1 MKRKAILPVLILSA
15 AMVFLAG
22 CTRET
27 KLKTKVYEKDV
38 EEKLTEEGQDVIS
51 VKVKIEYP
59 VEGAAPEVLS
69 KMTEAIIGY
78 SVGSFEGVD
87 SNVEKVVN
95 DYVDV
100 TVEAYREACQEL
112 IRIREQEED
121 GVYQGML
128 NWEDCVEGYFA
139 GSHKNTISYIVYA
152 YSYDGGAHGDEG
164 EYAMVFDKK
173 TGNLLTESDFFIPG
187 YEDELSQMLS
197 AHLREAFSDPADYE
211 TLFMKDIES
220 NGNFSVSDEGVTYI
234 YSPYEIGPSYLGTIR
249 VNIPWEEISVI
260 LKDSSTTRID

>member
-1 MKRKAILPVLILSA
+1 MKRITVLPVLVLSA

-22 CTRET
+22 CNRET
-27 KLKTKVYEKDV
+27 KLKTKVYEKNV
-38 EEKLTEEGQDVIS
+38 EAKLSEDGQDAIS
-51 VKVKIEYP
+51 VKVKLEYP
-59 VEGAAPEVLS
+59 VEGASPEVLS

-78 SVGSFEGVD
+78 TVGSMDGVD

-100 TVEAYREACQEL
+100 TVEAYKDACREL

-121 GVYQGML
+121 GAYQGML
-128 NWEDCVEGYFA
+128 NWEDYVEGYFA
-139 GSHKNTISYIVYA
+139 GSHKNAISYIVYA

-164 EYAMVFDKK
+164 EYAMVFDTK
-173 TGNLLTESDFFIPG
+173 TGNLITEDDYFIPG
-187 YEDELSQMLS
+187 YEYELSQMLS
-197 AHLREAFSDPADYE
+197 AHLREAFPDPDDYE

-234 YSPYEIGPSYLGTIR
+234 YSPYEIGPHSLGTIR
-249 VNIPWEEISVI
+249 VNIPWEEISAI